1 MIMFPDNI
9 PQGQDATPPASGS
22 DLSLS
27 ASAPRAAPSPAAH
40 PGPALYLIPC
50 YLDPQSLAPL
60 PAYLLDAV
68 KACQVFFVENE
79 RSARRYLKALWK
91 EMVID
96 DYEWYTIHKAE
107 EEVRAVF
114 RQKLKEGKTI
124 GLISEAGC
132 PGIADPGQ
140 LLTEAAHQAGAPVH
154 PLVGPS
160 SILLALMA
168 SGLNGQQFRF
178 SGYLPVDN
186 AGRAR
191 SIKDLEADSQRLNCT
206 QIFIETPYRNN
217 QLLETLL
224 ATCRPATRLC
234 IAANLTAPSEYIRT
248 QTIAQWKQLR
258 PSVASPDASKA
269 GSAASPD
276 TPLAAPGHLPNLHKQ
291 PAIFCLLA

>member
-1 MIMFPDNI
+1 MQPSN
-9 PQGQDATPPASGS
+9 AAHASGS
-22 DLSLS
+22 P
-27 ASAPRAAPSPAAH
+27 ASVPT
-40 PGPALYLIPC
+40 GPALYLIPC
-50 YLDPQSLAPL
+50 FLDPQSLAPL

-79 RSARRYLKALWK
+79 RSARRYLKTLWK

-96 DYEWYTIHKAE
+96 DYEWYPIHKAE
-107 EEVRAVF
+107 EEVKTIF

-140 LLTEAAHQAGAPVH
+140 LLTEAAHQAGVPVR

-178 SGYLPVDN
+178 VGYLPVDI
-186 AGRAR
+186 AGRAK
-191 SIKDLEADSQRLNCT
+191 SLKDLEAESQRLNST

-224 ATCRPATRLC
+224 ATCRPTTRLC
-234 IAANLTAPSEYIRT
+234 IAANLTSPSEYIRT
-248 QTIAQWKQLR
+248 QTVAQWKQLR
-258 PSVASPDASKA
+258 PA
-269 GSAASPD
+269 GTEA
-276 TPLAAPGHLPNLHKQ
+276 TLAAPGQLPNLHKL